1 LALRKDLSFKERVL
15 KWFCAVLF
23 GAKQAPRFTVGGGFK
38 ISVWILKVESLRQS
52 FSGIKK
58 L

>member
-1 LALRKDLSFKERVL
+1 M